1 MKVKVVNVLL
11 KIYNNIPLGII
22 NCAAPLFYMIPKKY
36 RYGSVFRK
44 QYSELVGGGYREKHV
59 KESY

>member
-1 MKVKVVNVLL
+1 MKIVNVLL

-36 RYGSVFRK
+36 RYGGVFWK
-44 QYSELVGGGYREKHV
+44 QYSELNFSGGGGTEGSR
-59 KESY
+59 